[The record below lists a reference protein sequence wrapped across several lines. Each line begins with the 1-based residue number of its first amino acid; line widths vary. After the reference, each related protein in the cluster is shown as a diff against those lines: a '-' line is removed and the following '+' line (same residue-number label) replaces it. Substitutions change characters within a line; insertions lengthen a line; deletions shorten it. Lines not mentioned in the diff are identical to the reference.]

1 MFIYTCCIDSKG
13 EQMTGTNSNAK
24 QKFGAKDIAF
34 IALFT
39 CLIAVCSWIS
49 IPTTV
54 PFTLQTFAV
63 FMAVLCLGGRN
74 GTISILVYILLGACG
89 VPVFAGFAGGVGVIL
104 GSTGGY
110 IVGFLLIGI
119 LFWVAKNIA
128 YKKVW
133 TNIVFCA
140 IGLVICYAFGTVWF
154 MVVYGN
160 TTGSIGL
167 WTALMWCVIPY
178 LAWDALKIGL
188 AIVLSRRLRPALT
201 KFMG

>member
-1 MFIYTCCIDSKG
+1 MAT
-13 EQMTGTNSNAK
+13 TNSRTRSR
-24 QKFGAKDIAF
+24 FSAKDIAF

-49 IPTTV
+49 IPTTI

-74 GTISILVYILLGACG
+74 GTLSILVYILLGAVG
-89 VPVFAGFAGGVGVIL
+89 VPVFAGFTGGVGILL

-110 IVGFLLIGI
+110 ILGFLLTGI
-119 LFWVAKNIA
+119 LFWVFKSIA
-128 YKKVW
+128 YK
-133 TNIVFCA
+133 NIWMNIIFCV
-140 IGLVICYAFGTVWF
+140 IGLLICYAFGTVWF

-188 AIVLSRRLRPALT
+188 AVILGRRLRPVLA

>member
-1 MFIYTCCIDSKG
+1 MSS
-13 EQMTGTNSNAK
+13 TNSGVH
-24 QKFGAKDIAF
+24 QRFGAKDIAF

-63 FMAVLCLGGRN
+63 FMAVLCLGPRN
-74 GTISILVYILLGACG
+74 GTLSVLIYILLGAIG
-89 VPVFAGFAGGVGVIL
+89 VPVFAGFSGGFGIIL

-110 IVGFLLIGI
+110 IVGFLLIGF
-119 LFWVAKNIA
+119 LFWAFKRIA
-128 YKKVW
+128 YK
-133 TNIVFCA
+133 NIWMNIIFCV
-140 IGLVICYAFGTVWF
+140 IGLIICYAFGTVWF

-160 TTGSIGL
+160 TTGSISL
-167 WTALMWCVIPY
+167 ITALMWCVIPY

-188 AIVLSRRLRPALT
+188 AVVLSRRLRPVLM
-201 KFMG
+201 KFMGK